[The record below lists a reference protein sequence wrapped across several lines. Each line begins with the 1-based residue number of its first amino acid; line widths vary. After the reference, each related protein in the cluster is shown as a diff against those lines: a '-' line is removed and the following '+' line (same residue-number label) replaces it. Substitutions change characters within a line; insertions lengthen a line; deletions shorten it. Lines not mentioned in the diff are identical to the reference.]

1 MRSSPGRVSPLKA
14 QATEPDSTS
23 IRGGGKMNRAISRAL
38 LTIAVIVPLNVAA
51 PTSVA
56 AALSVA
62 SPILI
67 QEAPQEKPDSTS
79 VDSIPT
85 FILNPINVT
94 ATRSLKQL
102 FFTAAPV
109 SVVGSDRIVAER
121 PNNAAEMIRRIP
133 GVDVNGVG
141 ANQQR
146 PIIRGQRG
154 QRILLLEDGLRMNN
168 ARRQADFGELPSI
181 VDVNQLDRIEVVR
194 GPASVLYGSDAI
206 GGVVNMIS
214 SETPVLS
221 EGDVIGGSANFSYRT
236 AGEQLW
242 PAIDVFGRQGKVG
255 YRASASFRDTEDY
268 RSASGTFG
276 DVTLENDVTV
286 SGSGVRDQN
295 YSFLV
300 DYAVGEYQKVYA
312 KFDYYKAEDAGF
324 GFVAN
329 EDLGLDG
336 GVAINI
342 QYPDQTVTKLKAGY
356 QALGINLPFADR
368 IDASLFFMDN
378 ERDFIF
384 DVNIPFGS
392 PGTGVFVNQQNFTDL
407 QTFGLRLETAKLF
420 GGKHVLTYGLDY
432 YHDDS
437 ENTDR
442 SETVVIPFPGA
453 PVNPMAD
460 DTPTIP
466 FSTYDKFGVF
476 AQADLEISDRAALI
490 VGARWQNFKAT
501 PQATPGLDELP
512 GTASENTVVVA
523 ANGLVKIAP
532 NLNLVGTVGRG
543 FRAPNLVELFFN
555 GAAPEGNG
563 FQIANPDLEPETS
576 WNVDAGL
583 KYRRSN
589 GAVEAFYFRTR
600 LEDGIRISATGDS
613 VGPFPAFQSINV
625 DKLILKGIELLAEV
639 QPVESVTLGATYTWL
654 DGDDEENDQNNPT
667 SETYSSRITGE
678 ATYRQPSGRWW
689 AQVQIRHNGEQKDA
703 ESVTGSLVGEV
714 LPSFTVMHARA
725 GVKLFD
731 HGRMSHSIVLGVE
744 NLTDQLYAEFS
755 NATFFRP
762 APKRTLLVS
771 WATSF

>member
-1 MRSSPGRVSPLKA
+1 MNK
-14 QATEPDSTS
+14 S
-23 IRGGGKMNRAISRAL
+23 ILRAI
-38 LTIAVIVPLNVAA
+38 LTAAVIIMSLSVAA
-51 PTSVA
+51 PASVEA
-56 AALSVA
+56 APALA
-62 SPILI
+62 APTMI
-67 QEAPQEKPDSTS
+67 QEVPQEKPDSTS
-79 VDSIPT
+79 ADSIPV

-94 ATRSLKQL
+94 ATRALKQL

-109 SVVGSDRIVAER
+109 SVVGSDQIKAER
-121 PNNAAEMIRRIP
+121 PNNAAEMLRRLA
-133 GVDVNGVG
+133 GVDINGVG

-168 ARRQADFGELPSI
+168 SRRQADFGELPAI
-181 VDVNQLDRIEVVR
+181 VDVNHLDRIEVVR

-214 SETPVLS
+214 TDAPALS
-221 EGDVIGGSANFSYRT
+221 GGDVFGGSANFSYRS
-236 AGEQLW
+236 AGEQVW
-242 PAIDVFGRQGKVG
+242 PAVDVFGRQGRVG

-268 RSASGTFG
+268 QAASGTFG
-276 DVTLENDVTV
+276 DITLSDDVKV
-286 SGSGVRDQN
+286 FGSGVQDRN
-295 YSFLV
+295 FSFLV
-300 DYAVGEYQKVYA
+300 DYALSDDQKVYA
-312 KFDYYKAEDAGF
+312 KFGYYQAEDAGF

-336 GVAINI
+336 GIAIDI
-342 QYPDQTVTKLKAGY
+342 QYPDQTVSKLKAGY
-356 QALGINLPFADR
+356 RALGLDLPFADR
-368 IDASLFFMDN
+368 IDASVFFMDN

-384 DVNIPFGS
+384 DVNVPFGG
-392 PGTGVFVNQQNFTDL
+392 PGTGVFVNQQNHTDL

-453 PVNPMAD
+453 PANPMVE
-460 DTPTIP
+460 DTPTVP
-466 FSTYDKFGVF
+466 FSTYDKFGAF
-476 AQADLEISDRAALI
+476 AQADLEIGDRAGLI
-490 VGARWQNFKAT
+490 VGARWQNFSAT
-501 PQATPGLDELP
+501 PQTTPGLDELP
-512 GTASENTVVVA
+512 GNASENTVVVA
-523 ANGLVKIAP
+523 ANGLFKIAP
-532 NLNLVGTVGRG
+532 NLNFVGTVGRG

-563 FQIANPDLEPETS
+563 FQIANPDLDPETS

-589 GAVEAFYFRTR
+589 VALEAFYFRTR
-600 LEDGIRISATGDS
+600 LSDGIRIAATGDS
-613 VGPFPAFQSINV
+613 VGPFPAFHSINV
-625 DKLILKGIELLAEV
+625 DKLTLKGIELLAEV

-667 SETYSSRITGE
+667 SSTFSSRITGE
-678 ATYRQPSGRWW
+678 VTYKQPSGRWW
-689 AQVQIRHNGEQKDA
+689 VQYQVRHNGEQKDA
-703 ESVTGSLVGEV
+703 DSVTGSPIGEV